1 MKTALYIWNITSP
14 EKRKEMLTDA
24 AAAAIADHP
33 EFAARGRRTIQPAE
47 LVLPGWD
54 RTTEFLEL
62 DRERP
67 ADDLKTV
74 VYFSVLYILA
84 RTR

>member
-1 MKTALYIWNITSP
+1 MKTALYMWNITSP
-14 EKRKEMLTDA
+14 EKREEMLTDA
-24 AAAAIADHP
+24 AAAVIADHP
-33 EFAARGRRTIQPAE
+33 EFASRGRRTIQPAE
-47 LVLPGWD
+47 LVFPGWD